1 MWRDGWQK
9 GWQKTRERLRL
20 WLLEQELSDDTRHA
34 RGRRVE
40 GPRLPV
46 SAHVVMPDPSRTGV
60 ASPETAALP
69 PVLAVPPEI
78 LQDVRPELLWEMT
91 GPLSRAAQ
99 RMSLANH
106 QGLVIAIDLA
116 DCQYSA
122 HLTDA
127 LRETRAFW
135 SPHWTLLRLRPGG
148 RLNKA
153 WLRQIQLGADVL
165 HLTSL
170 PLLLVLEPHP
180 GGLRLKTLAL
190 DPMGPGKSLK
200 KMQALLSGEPQLAP
214 GTAQERLQV
223 ERLHDPARSL
233 VLEQGNGFRGNGG
246 RGDGGR
252 GNGGRGDGWIL
263 TGLE

>member
-1 MWRDGWQK
+1 MWREGWQK

-20 WLLEQELSDDTRHA
+20 WLLEQELSDDARHA

-46 SAHVVMPDPSRTGV
+46 AAHVMMPDAPLAQDALADAV
-60 ASPETAALP
+60 ALP

-78 LQDVRPELLWEMT
+78 LQDVRPELVWDMT

-99 RMSLANH
+99 RMALANH
-106 QGLVIAIDLA
+106 QGLLLAIDLA

-122 HLTDA
+122 HLTTS
-127 LRETRAFW
+127 LRETQALW

-153 WLRQIQLGADVL
+153 WLRQLRLGADVL

-170 PLLLVLEPHP
+170 PLLLVLETHSA
-180 GGLRLKTLAL
+180 GLRLKTLAL
-190 DPMGPGKSLK
+190 DPLGPGRSLK
-200 KMQALLSGEPQLAP
+200 KMQALLSGEVQLAP
-214 GTAQERLQV
+214 GTAQERLRV
-223 ERLHDPARSL
+223 ERLDDPACSQ
-233 VLEQGNGFRGNGG
+233 VLEEGNGF
-246 RGDGGR
+246 
-252 GNGGRGDGWIL
+252 RGDGWIL
-263 TGLE
+263 SGLEV